1 MNNIVHYSLFC
12 QVLKQERDDECFVG
26 KKDLLENDTEGEYGM
41 KDETT
46 ELLSKL
52 GSLITK
58 ESKSFSREGTDL
70 RTHSGEKQFICK
82 DCSKSFSGKHYFQVQ
97 LRTHSG
103 DKSFTCQKCF
113 KSFSQPIVLTRH
125 MRIHSDCSKS
135 FSPT

>member
-12 QVLKQERDDECFVG
+12 QVLKQERDGECFLG

-82 DCSKSFSGKHYFQVQ
+82 DCSKSFQGSIIFRSNSELIQETSRLLVKN
-97 LRTHSG
+97 
-103 DKSFTCQKCF
+103 
-113 KSFSQPIVLTRH
+113 VLSHFHNLLFLQGT
-125 MRIHSDCSKS
+125 
-135 FSPT
+135 

>member
-12 QVLKQERDDECFVG
+12 QVLKQEMDGECFLG

-46 ELLSKL
+46 EFSELLSKL

-82 DCSKSFSGKHYFQVQ
+82 DYLSKMF
-97 LRTHSG
+97 
-103 DKSFTCQKCF
+103 
-113 KSFSQPIVLTRH
+113 
-125 MRIHSDCSKS
+125 
-135 FSPT
+135 

>member
-12 QVLKQERDDECFVG
+12 QVLKQERDDECFLG

-41 KDETT
+41 KVETT

-82 DCSKSFSGKHYFQVQ
+82 DYLSKMF
-97 LRTHSG
+97 
-103 DKSFTCQKCF
+103 
-113 KSFSQPIVLTRH
+113 
-125 MRIHSDCSKS
+125 
-135 FSPT
+135 